1 MNKRLLLQEM
11 CNKFITK
18 TYPYI
23 LEVRVKDVSYINDRI
38 DLIIDLITN
47 ESELKKINISDT
59 LIDFLRNDETGS
71 VWKYRNFDLGSNRIR
86 KDIKDFVKL
95 LYNERINTL
104 TVHLKLS

>member
-1 MNKRLLLQEM
+1 MR
-11 CNKFITK
+11 
-18 TYPYI
+18 
-23 LEVRVKDVSYINDRI
+23 DVSYIDDRI

-86 KDIKDFVKL
+86 KDIKDFIKL

-104 TVHLKLS
+104 TVHLKVS